1 MIGPSPSPVYG
12 IHNPLGLRLLT
23 RLALGLSHP
32 NKHKFNYSFNPPCT
46 CSLEIGST
54 PYFFPH
60 SDHYNNICSALLN
73 ELKSLDGNILKLWD
87 TTFTNLILYG
97 GLKFNI
103 KQNTFILN
111 AVIKYILKSN
121 RFTGS
126 RF

>member
-1 MIGPSPSPVYG
+1 MIGPSPSLVYG

-23 RLALGLSHP
+23 RLTLGLSHP
-32 NKHKFNYSFNPPCT
+32 NKHKFNHSFNPPCT

>member
-23 RLALGLSHP
+23 RLTLGLSHP
-32 NKHKFNYSFNPPCT
+32 NKHKFSHSFNPPCT